1 MHPIIFI
8 MGVSGSGKTTVGL
21 LLSQQTGIPFFDA
34 DDFHSAENK
43 AKMAAGHPLNDD
55 DRKDWLITLNSL
67 AIKAAAG
74 KGAIIAC
81 SALKQKYRLVLQQ
94 GLQQSLWIFLKGR
107 FEQIYQRLQSRDHH
121 FMPPALLQSQF
132 DILEIPEDA
141 LVINIEQTPGEAV
154 AKIQQHLQQRF

>member
-74 KGAIIAC
+74 KGTIIAC
-81 SALKQKYRLVLQQ
+81 SALKQKYRLLLQQ
-94 GLQQSLWIFLKGR
+94 GLQQPLWVFLNGN
-107 FEQIYQRLQSRDHH
+107 FEQVYQRLQSRDHH

-154 AKIQQHLQQRF
+154 TKIQQHL